1 MSDKFKKPES
11 NPLLNAVDYFN
22 FYGSFISIF
31 EGIKQCNVKSETE
44 VCLLNPDSLDPQE
57 LNKPTFVLNK
67 LNTVDV
73 LKKNSYRL
81 GVGAKVSKFM
91 VLAAVKFQGDSF
103 AAMSYVNF
111 EIIKSD
117 IPYIRVGTDYFK
129 VIAKKDRYKSE
140 NTLLKP
146 WKKDEIKQDHGKNL
160 LGMIY
165 KFDDFT
171 IYPDNVEYTPVLN
184 NCYNLYAKFAH
195 KFVINDVN
203 ENNIPVTMGLI
214 HHIFGDQWEL
224 GLKYMKILYEN
235 PRQILPVLA
244 LVSTERETGKTTFLN
259 WIQMLFGENTTL
271 INPSDLTSNFNDA
284 YATKNIIMIDET
296 TIDKQHAIEKLKS
309 IATAKTMSV
318 SQKFVSHYSVPF
330 FGKVI
335 FCTNKESD
343 FMRIDEEEIRFW
355 VRKIK
360 IIKGAKNTNIE
371 TDLFNEIPKFL
382 KYLMQLP
389 AIDFSK
395 SRMVFTK
402 DEIQTESLH
411 AVMEQSKS
419 TLRKEIEMNFD
430 DFFMNNDAIEFI
442 EATAKDIKMQWF
454 PLNHKYEMSYIRT
467 VLKEEMKMVCLKN
480 KKYKGF
486 PNQDY
491 SQGSK
496 TGFPFLFKNPYHI
509 KNKVVN
515 KQNDSVDDPNEAMPR
530 FA

>member
-184 NCYNLYAKFAH
+184 NCYNLYAKFSH
-195 KFVINDVN
+195 KFFINDVN
-203 ENNIPVTMGLI
+203 ETDIPVTMGLI
-214 HHIFGDQWEL
+214 HHIFGDQYEL

-402 DEIQTESLH
+402 DEILTESLH
-411 AVMEQSKS
+411 VVMEESKS

-442 EATAKDIKMQWF
+442 EATARDIKEKWF
-454 PLNHKYEMSYIRT
+454 NTNNQIPMSYIRK
-467 VLKEEMKMVCLKN
+467 VLIDEMKMVCLKN

-486 PNQDY
+486 PDENYQK
-491 SQGSK
+491 GSK
-496 TGFPFLFKNPYHI
+496 TGLPFLFKNPYHI

>member
-184 NCYNLYAKFAH
+184 NCYNLYAKFSH
-195 KFVINDVN
+195 KFFINDVN
-203 ENNIPVTMGLI
+203 ETDITVTMGLI
-214 HHIFGDQWEL
+214 HHIFGDQYEL

-402 DEIQTESLH
+402 DEILTESLH
-411 AVMEQSKS
+411 VVMEESKS

-442 EATAKDIKMQWF
+442 EATARDIKEKWF
-454 PLNHKYEMSYIRT
+454 NTNNQIPMSYIRK
-467 VLKEEMKMVCLKN
+467 VLIDEMKMVCLKN

-486 PNQDY
+486 PDENYQK
-491 SQGSK
+491 GSK
-496 TGFPFLFKNPYHI
+496 TGLPFLFKNPYHI

-515 KQNDSVDDPNEAMPR
+515 KQNDSVDDPNEDMPR